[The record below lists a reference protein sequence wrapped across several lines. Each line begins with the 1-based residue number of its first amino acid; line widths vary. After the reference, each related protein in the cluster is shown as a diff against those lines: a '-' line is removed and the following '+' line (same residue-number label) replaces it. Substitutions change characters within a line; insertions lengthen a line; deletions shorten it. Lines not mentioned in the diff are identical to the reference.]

1 MRTPCGV
8 NFILDGLSAALEL
21 ERELGVRTVEIDRS
35 LLAPVG
41 QAAAPVAVA
50 GQAAS
55 LSSDSCPS
63 GLSRPSRPAVLA
75 AVAAAPAKQPAAQ
88 TAKPQAAKAVF
99 DFVFVHERPLSPKG
113 VEMMSKIVVAMGK
126 TADTAPVVVAPPLPA
141 AKIVV
146 ALGPRALKMFFPG
159 LRGSPGDWLKSVD
172 GRDVLVSTSPEDI
185 VRYATVT
192 PAIQKIKVEMWRN
205 LKVVMQRARQ

>member
-1 MRTPCGV
+1 MSAALQDGV
-8 NFILDGLSAALEL
+8 DFILDGLAAALEL
-21 ERELGVRTVEIDRS
+21 ERELGVRTVEIDRA

-41 QAAAPVAVA
+41 QTAASVTPVAASAAPVAAATPVA
-50 GQAAS
+50 
-55 LSSDSCPS
+55 P
-63 GLSRPSRPAVLA
+63 
-75 AVAAAPAKQPAAQ
+75 VAPVA
-88 TAKPQAAKAVF
+88 QAAKAVF

-113 VEMMSKIVVAMGK
+113 IEMMAKIVVAMGK
-126 TADTAPVVVAPPLPA
+126 TAETAPIVVVPPLPA

-146 ALGPRALKMFFPG
+146 ALGPRALRMFFPG

-192 PAIQKIKVEMWRN
+192 PAIQKIKVDMWRN
-205 LKVVMQRARQ
+205 LKVVMQRARK

>member
-1 MRTPCGV
+1 MSAALQDGV
-8 NFILDGLSAALEL
+8 DFILDGLAAALEL
-21 ERELGVRTVEIDRS
+21 ERELGVRTVEIDRA

-41 QAAAPVAVA
+41 QTAASVTPVAASVTPVAASAAPVA
-50 GQAAS
+50 
-55 LSSDSCPS
+55 
-63 GLSRPSRPAVLA
+63 
-75 AVAAAPAKQPAAQ
+75 
-88 TAKPQAAKAVF
+88 QAAKAVF

-113 VEMMSKIVVAMGK
+113 IEMMAKIVVAMGK
-126 TADTAPVVVAPPLPA
+126 TAETAPIVVVPPLPA

-146 ALGPRALKMFFPG
+146 ALGPRALRMFFPG

-192 PAIQKIKVEMWRN
+192 PAIQKIKVDMWRN
-205 LKVVMQRARQ
+205 LKVVMQRARK

>member
-1 MRTPCGV
+1 MSTPCGV
-8 NFILDGLSAALEL
+8 DFILDGLAAALEL

-35 LLAPVG
+35 LLAPIG
-41 QAAAPVAVA
+41 QATAPAATAGA
-50 GQAAS
+50 GQAVETGV
-55 LSSDSCPS
+55 P
-63 GLSRPSRPAVLA
+63 
-75 AVAAAPAKQPAAQ
+75 VARKDGREGR
-88 TAKPQAAKAVF
+88 VF

-113 VEMMSKIVVAMGK
+113 VEMMAKIVVAMGK
-126 TADTAPVVVAPPLPA
+126 TADTAPIVVAPPVPA

-146 ALGPRALKMFFPG
+146 ALGQRALRMFFPG